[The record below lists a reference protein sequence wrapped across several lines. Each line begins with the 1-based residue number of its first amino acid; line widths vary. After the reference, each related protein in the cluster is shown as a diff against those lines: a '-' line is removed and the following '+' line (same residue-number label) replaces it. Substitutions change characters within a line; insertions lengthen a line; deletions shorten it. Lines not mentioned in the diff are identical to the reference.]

1 MLDCSVYED
10 LREKMFGVLKRTL
23 AKQQKLQATQQPLLD
38 IHKARK
44 EEEGRKK
51 LMAGLIGES
60 SLSTNERLRKA
71 VLLFCVRAMKR
82 RNNLV
87 RTALDQMT

>member
-10 LREKMFGVLKRTL
+10 LREDVWYVETYTRK
-23 AKQQKLQATQQPLLD
+23 QKLQATQQPLLD

-60 SLSTNERLRKA
+60 SVSTNERLRKA

-82 RNNLV
+82 RNNFV